1 MGDAKQ
7 EERDLAHDT
16 NSGEHEES
24 IIELTRIVHNQNLV
38 FFFSL
43 LVVIIVFLFYIDPL
57 MDLRKVNETNTNS
70 IICLQERI
78 DSLTETDIQLVFE
91 LEQLSKFQSADNRIV
106 SGKEIWQHK
115 LDSIERR
122 SFYNSLT
129 NRMDVLNEAAMSKA
143 FEDNQKMYDDYLTHV
158 NSIIAFFSIMVALI
172 SIAVP
177 LLINRK
183 TDDIIKE
190 HEKQLNRH
198 DKKQQ
203 KLSNDIDTKVGDVNT
218 IVDKMNITIS
228 KHDEKLQKHDKEQ
241 QKLSDDI
248 NKKVT
253 DTNTTISDIDK
264 KQRELINSIN
274 DKVKDV
280 TDIYNELK
288 KEFTGF
294 KEKQEEIMKKVS
306 EDSKTTSG
314 VNDTDS
320 KGNENAFYVSEK
332 ETTFNNELAEEGKV
346 LGNND
351 NISNK
356 NNGEIDDTTVD
367 VQGVEERDDK
377 PDEDVD

>member
-7 EERDLAHDT
+7 EKRDLAHDT

-70 IICLQERI
+70 IICLQKRI

-91 LEQLSKFQSADNRIV
+91 LEQLSKFQSADDRIV

-143 FEDNQKMYDDYLTHV
+143 LEDNQKMYDDYLTHV

-183 TDDIIKE
+183 LDGIIKE
-190 HEKQLNRH
+190 HEKQLKGH
-198 DKKQQ
+198 DEKQQ
-203 KLSNDIDTKVGDVNT
+203 ELSDELNTNVGNVNT
-218 IVDKMNITIS
+218 IVENMITTIS
-228 KHDEKLQKHDKEQ
+228 KHDEKLQRYDE
-241 QKLSDDI
+241 
-248 NKKVT
+248 
-253 DTNTTISDIDK
+253 
-264 KQRELINSIN
+264 KQRELSDDLNDKVGSVNKAISELDKKQLDLINSIQE
-274 DKVKDV
+274 V
-280 TDIYNELK
+280 TGSYNSLK
-288 KEFTGF
+288 EEFTGI

-306 EDSKTTSG
+306 EDSNTTSD
-314 VNDTDS
+314 VNESNSIGD
-320 KGNENAFYVSEK
+320 ENASDIIENDN
-332 ETTFNNELAEEGKV
+332 TFSNNMVEEDKV
-346 LGNND
+346 LGSND
-351 NISNK
+351 NISN
-356 NNGEIDDTTVD
+356 NNVGEMDGTAAD
-367 VQGVEERDDK
+367 VQKVTEKDDALST
-377 PDEDVD
+377 DED

>member
-7 EERDLAHDT
+7 EKRDLAHDT

-70 IICLQERI
+70 IICLQKRI

-91 LEQLSKFQSADNRIV
+91 LEQLSKFQSADDRIV

-143 FEDNQKMYDDYLTHV
+143 LEDNQKMYDDYLTHV

-183 TDDIIKE
+183 LDGIIKKKKKQLKG
-190 HEKQLNRH
+190 HDEKQQELSDELNT
-198 DKKQQ
+198 
-203 KLSNDIDTKVGDVNT
+203 NVGNVNT
-218 IVDKMNITIS
+218 IVENMITTIS
-228 KHDEKLQKHDKEQ
+228 KHDEKLQRYDE
-241 QKLSDDI
+241 
-248 NKKVT
+248 
-253 DTNTTISDIDK
+253 
-264 KQRELINSIN
+264 KQREL
-274 DKVKDV
+274 
-280 TDIYNELK
+280 
-288 KEFTGF
+288 
-294 KEKQEEIMKKVS
+294 
-306 EDSKTTSG
+306 
-314 VNDTDS
+314 
-320 KGNENAFYVSEK
+320 
-332 ETTFNNELAEEGKV
+332 
-346 LGNND
+346 
-351 NISNK
+351 
-356 NNGEIDDTTVD
+356 
-367 VQGVEERDDK
+367 
-377 PDEDVD
+377 